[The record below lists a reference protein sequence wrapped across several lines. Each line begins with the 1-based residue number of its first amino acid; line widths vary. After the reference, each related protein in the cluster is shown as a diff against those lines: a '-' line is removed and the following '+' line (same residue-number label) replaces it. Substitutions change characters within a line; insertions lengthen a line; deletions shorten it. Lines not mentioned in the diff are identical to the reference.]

1 MRVRVRVVVVDGGS
15 MLVGCGWGL
24 PSVPTKARTPS
35 MAACGMRCTMRGR
48 SSGTPTPEVGSQVVV
63 SEEGRAAVSESNG
76 IPSYTASNLLTH
88 LLTYLLMNLLLLE
101 Y

>member
-1 MRVRVRVVVVDGGS
+1 
-15 MLVGCGWGL
+15 
-24 PSVPTKARTPS
+24 

-88 LLTYLLMNLLLLE
+88 LLTYLLTNELATTRVLTYLHAYVLTHLRSS
-101 Y
+101 